1 MDKNNLNG
9 ENAYDLTIANIF
21 LIQSFF
27 FFFFQKTFDKH
38 LVKLGARTGELPC
51 YFKTVLIFT

>member
-27 FFFFQKTFDKH
+27 FFFFSKKH
-38 LVKLGARTGELPC
+38 LTN
-51 YFKTVLIFT
+51 I

>member
-21 LIQSFF
+21 LIQSYFF
-27 FFFFQKTFDKH
+27 FTKH
-38 LVKLGARTGELPC
+38 LTN
-51 YFKTVLIFT
+51 I